1 MKHENTAAVLCRTQ
15 GISDPRAPGV
25 GSNYERSNTPPQSR
39 GKRWITVIALVALT
53 ARAPYASAQTEDE
66 YSLPKSK
73 VHLSE
78 CYKAVDDM
86 KIGTVEQIT
95 GYHTRDAHHFRL
107 TIRGEHGR
115 VVIATCDSDAGT
127 IVRIQEE

>member
-15 GISDPRAPGV
+15 GIADPRAPAA
-25 GSNYERSNTPPQSR
+25 GSNHVRSKSPPHSCGR
-39 GKRWITVIALVALT
+39 RWISVIALLALT
-53 ARAPYASAQTEDE
+53 ARASYANAQTEDA

-73 VHLSE
+73 IPLSK

-86 KIGTVEQIT
+86 KLGTVEQIT
-95 GYHTRDAHHFRL
+95 NYQTREAHHFKL

-115 VVIATCDSDAGT
+115 VLIATCDSDTGK
-127 IVRIQEE
+127 IIRIQEE